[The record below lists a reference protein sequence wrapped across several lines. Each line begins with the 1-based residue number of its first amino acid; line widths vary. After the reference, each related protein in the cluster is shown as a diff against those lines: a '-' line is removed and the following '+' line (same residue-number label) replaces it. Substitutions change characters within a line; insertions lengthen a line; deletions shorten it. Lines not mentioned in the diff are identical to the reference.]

1 MLLVGGSILMI
12 MIYPVTFGGFYIYGL
27 WRGLLSLASAT
38 AILTVVASLF
48 VSRARRKERL
58 ESL

>member
-1 MLLVGGSILMI
+1 MI